1 MLEHKLTCFEMMAAP
16 KTTHVAG
23 NLELATDT
31 QLRSGFFG
39 EFDGFDDAVRV
50 AFPVQSPLI
59 QAASTERGK

>member
-1 MLEHKLTCFEMMAAP
+1 MMAAP

-23 NLELATDT
+23 NLELTTDT
-31 QLRSGFFG
+31 QLRSGFLG

-59 QAASTERGK
+59 QAASTEMGK